1 MNKMQDVVIHPAD
14 QGNVTVILT
23 HEDYHSKHA
32 EMMDCNTHIL
42 LNNDPTRSQEK
53 RGWERYQFCN
63 INLGQQQVNHLRPSK
78 WKFIETLSRAWVYL
92 LTYFQNIYITVDIS
106 TWRQI

>member
-1 MNKMQDVVIHPAD
+1 MHKMQDVVIHPAD
-14 QGNVTVILT
+14 EGNVTVILT
-23 HEDYHSKHA
+23 HDYHSKHV

-78 WKFIETLSRAWVYL
+78 WKFIETFSHAWFTYLPTFDVY
-92 LTYFQNIYITVDIS
+92 IMVDIS